1 MKTTDI
7 KNTFDQVLEEIVKIC
22 ICCGV
27 KEVYLYGSRAKG
39 TALDRSDIDIA
50 AKGADCFEALEEQ
63 IEEIPT
69 LYKIDLLN
77 LDRCCNQ
84 NLLEDIRNYG
94 RKIYPSVS
102 QFL

>member
-39 TALDRSDIDIA
+39 TCLERSDIDIA
-50 AKGADCFEALEEQ
+50 VRGADCFEELEEQ
-63 IEEIPT
+63 IEEIST
-69 LYKIDLLN
+69 LYMIDLLD
-77 LDRCCNQ
+77 LDQCRNE
-84 NLLEDIRNYG
+84 NLLEDIRIYG
-94 RKIYPSVS
+94 RKIYPPVS